1 MQLANLSARKILNSR
16 KEETIAVVAEVK
28 GIKGKIET
36 SAPSGKSKGQCEVRA
51 FSNKGIDFSITFLN
65 ALGKKLVDEKIK
77 FETFNDLER
86 IENFVRKYDQS
97 KDLKF
102 IGGNTLY
109 VVEAAILKALALSQ
123 EQDLWKFLLYDKK
136 QKQKPIMP
144 KPLGNC
150 IGGGLHIKQPFKTD
164 FQEFL
169 LLPKTK
175 YFFDSYFI
183 NLQAYK
189 EAKNLLKEKDKQWR
203 GNLTDESALATT
215 LDNESVLALLQEVKQ
230 KIKDKFGIDIGIG
243 LDMATSSLWSG
254 KTYKYQNYNS
264 SKKKKT
270 FTKEEHI
277 SYVSKI
283 IKKNSLIYVED
294 PMYEKDF
301 DGFVRLRKKINNSS
315 VLICGDD
322 LTCTHLDRLDRAIKS
337 RAINAIIVKPNQI
350 GSLIETKKVV
360 DLAKKHNITT
370 IISHRSGE
378 TMDNTI
384 AHLAV
389 GWQIPIIKT
398 GILGKERLAK
408 LNELLRIERSIGT
421 KS

>member
-1 MQLANLSARKILNSR
+1 MQLAGLSARKILNSR
-16 KEETIAVVAEVK
+16 KEETIAVVAEVQ
-28 GIKGKIET
+28 GVKGKTEA

-65 ALGKKLVDEKIK
+65 ALGKKLVNEKIK
-77 FETFNDLER
+77 FETFNDIKE
-86 IENFVRKYDQS
+86 IESFVRKYDQS

-123 EQDLWKFLLYDKK
+123 EQDLWKFLLGNK
-136 QKQKPIMP
+136 KPIMP

-215 LDNESVLALLQEVKQ
+215 LDNQSVLVLLQEIKQ
-230 KIKDKFGIDIGIG
+230 KIKDKFGIDIDIG

-254 KTYKYQNYNS
+254 KTYKYQNYDS
-264 SKKKKT
+264 IKKKKT

-277 SYVSKI
+277 SYVSNIVKE
-283 IKKNSLIYVED
+283 NSLIYVED

-301 DGFVRLRKKINNSS
+301 DGFARLRKKINNPA

-322 LTCTHLDRLDRAIKS
+322 LTCTHLDRLERAIKS
-337 RAINAIIVKPNQI
+337 RAINAIIIKPNQI
-350 GSLIETKKVV
+350 GSLIEAKKVV
-360 DLAKKHNITT
+360 DLAKKHNIMT

-389 GWQIPIIKT
+389 GWNIPIIKT

-408 LNELLRIERSIGT
+408 LNELLRIERAIRV